1 MSKETSIIFN
11 SRVGANKVFGR
22 MVPAFTGLGYAM
34 VTLGFLAHNNGVVIT
49 AWSFYY
55 LAVGFQK
62 ELPWGSCNQ
71 TWNTNECYSLK
82 FEQECHQMLQN
93 NQSTW
98 NNKTCVTY
106 DEYCQLHENRTYQ
119 VIDEVFFLTAS
130 SF

>member
-106 DEYCQLHENRTYQ
+106 DEYCQLHDNRIYQ